1 MKVLITGA
9 AGYIGSNL
17 AINLRE
23 KGLSPFGIDAFND
36 YYSPT
41 IKRANAKSLKTAGID
56 VFECNLATDDLNSIV
71 AQADAIVHL
80 AAQPGISA
88 TTPWEDYHEN
98 NIIATHR
105 LLEAAKQNDSL
116 KLFAN
121 VATSSVYGLHA
132 TDTEEKPPKPASW
145 YGATKLAAEQEALAM
160 QRSMGLPACSLRL
173 FSVYGP
179 RERPEKLFPKLI
191 KAIAND
197 TEFPLYGNAREHQR
211 SFTYVGDICDA
222 ILATLRNKERVI
234 GEILNIGTDLC
245 FTTGEAI
252 ETVEAVM
259 GKKAKINH
267 IEARPG
273 DQKATH
279 ANIEKARRLLEWEP
293 KTDLKTGVE
302 KTVAWYMKEV
312 HGKIDWK
319 E

>member
-17 AINLRE
+17 AL
-23 KGLSPFGIDAFND
+23 KLSEEGIVPLGIDSYND
-36 YYSPT
+36 YYSPE
-41 IKRANAKSLKTAGID
+41 IKRTNAGLLKTTGID
-56 VFECNLATDDLNSIV
+56 LFECNLATGDIDSIV

-88 TTPWEDYHEN
+88 TTPWSGYHEN

-105 LLEAAKQNDSL
+105 LVEAAKQSDRL

-132 TDTEEKPPKPASW
+132 TDNEEKPPKPASW
-145 YGATKLAAEQEALAM
+145 YGATKLYAEQEVLAM

-191 KAIAND
+191 RAIAND

-222 ILATLRNKERVI
+222 ILATIRNKDRIV
-234 GEILNIGTDLC
+234 GEIINIGTDLC

-252 ETVEAVM
+252 ETVESVM
-259 GKKAKINH
+259 GKKAKINR
-267 IEARPG
+267 IDARPG
-273 DQKATH
+273 YQKATH
-279 ANIEKARRLLEWEP
+279 ANIDKARSLLDWEP
-293 KTDLKTGVE
+293 KTDLRTGVE
-302 KTVAWYMKEV
+302 QTVEWYMKEV

>member
-17 AINLRE
+17 ALTLRE
-23 KGLSPFGIDAFND
+23 QGLSPFGIDAFDD
-36 YYSPT
+36 YYSPE
-41 IKRANAKSLKTAGID
+41 IKRANAARLKARGID
-56 VFECNLATDDLNSIV
+56 LFECDLATDDIDSIV
-71 AQADAIVHL
+71 RRADAIVHL

-88 TTPWEDYHEN
+88 TTPWSDYHKN

-105 LLEAAKQNDSL
+105 LIEAAMQSERL
-116 KLFAN
+116 ALFAN
-121 VATSSVYGLHA
+121 ISSSSVYGIHA
-132 TDTEEKPPKPASW
+132 TDTEEMPAKPASW

-191 KAIAND
+191 KSIAND
-197 TEFPLYGNAREHQR
+197 TAFPLYGSARDHQR
-211 SFTYVGDICDA
+211 SFTYVSDICDA
-222 ILATLRNKERVI
+222 ILATLRHKDRVI

-259 GKKAKINH
+259 GKRAKINP

-279 ANIEKARRLLEWEP
+279 ANIEKARKLLDWEP
-293 KTDLKTGVE
+293 KTDLKSGVAQ
-302 KTVAWYMKEV
+302 TVEWYMNEV
-312 HGKIDWK
+312 HGKIEWK

>member
-17 AINLRE
+17 ALKLYNE
-23 KGLSPFGIDAFND
+23 GFSPFGIDAFND
-36 YYSPT
+36 YYSPE
-41 IKRANAKSLKTAGID
+41 IKRANATGLTASGIEL
-56 VFECNLATDDLNSIV
+56 FECDLATDSIDSIV
-71 AQADAIVHL
+71 GQADAIVHL

-88 TTPWEDYHEN
+88 TTPWDDYHKN

-105 LLEAAKQNDSL
+105 LIESAKQSENL
-116 KLFAN
+116 QLFAN

-132 TDTEEKPPKPASW
+132 TDTEEMPPKPASW
-145 YGATKLAAEQEALAM
+145 YGATKLAAEQEVLAM
-160 QRSMGLPACSLRL
+160 QRGMGLPACSLRL

-191 KAIAND
+191 KAIANN

-222 ILATLRNKERVI
+222 IVATLNNKERVI

-259 GKKAKINH
+259 GKKASINH

-279 ANIEKARRLLEWEP
+279 ANIDKARKLLKWGP
-293 KTDLKTGVE
+293 KTDLRAGVE
-302 KTVAWYMKEV
+302 QTVEWYMNEV